1 VLYVVGCMVDVISF
15 YKELN
20 RSFSHAQFIDHGQVA
35 VAAHVWDFAV
45 PR

>member
-1 VLYVVGCMVDVISF
+1 MIDVISF

-20 RSFSHAQFIDHGQVA
+20 RSFSHAQFTDHDQVA